1 MGMLINIK
9 HLNLRHG
16 LFYLCI
22 IVLGG
27 SIGTAQANDEAQ
39 AAISAFREARVEA
52 ERKARVRSEGFK
64 TSNNKHGV
72 EAKKYLAEAVAFGE
86 RANPIQQELSAIF
99 AEAKALNEKSSALE
113 KQAEAIQSGSE
124 KINLAL
130 DSQELKNRCQ
140 ASQGKQIISIAGG
153 RDEGRGLASDS
164 SQILNSGSFQVDTS
178 RDVKDSFSG
187 GNNLGSA
194 SRIPSKAGK

>member
-1 MGMLINIK
+1 MAFFASLGPVLANADDAKNAVIT
-9 HLNLRHG
+9 LR
-16 LFYLCI
+16 
-22 IVLGG
+22 
-27 SIGTAQANDEAQ
+27 N
-39 AAISAFREARVEA
+39 ARLEA
-52 ERKARVRSEGFK
+52 ERKASVRNEGFK

-72 EAKKYLAEAVAFGE
+72 EAKKYLTEAVAFGE
-86 RANPIQQELSAIF
+86 RANPAQQELSAIF
-99 AEAKALNEKSSALE
+99 AEAKALNEKSLALE

-124 KINLAL
+124 KINLSL

-164 SQILNSGSFQVDTS
+164 SQIINSGSFRIDIS
-178 RDVKDSFSG
+178 RDVKGSFSG